1 MRIPCSTTFLA
12 LLVLVGIPVS
22 GQAQGLPKLYVPYL
36 AQPPVI
42 DGELGEW
49 KDDAFSD
56 GVWDIY
62 RLRHASWYDDGRRN
76 RLTGH
81 GNEPH
86 PEDDLRAR
94 YYIAWDEDHLYLGA
108 EVHDNVNDVS
118 DPAHADRRWMFKD
131 AICWFIEAPRDD
143 APEWFGQG
151 DNAFCFVI
159 DGARPSYG
167 TWWRH
172 GAPGQTYLEEP
183 IPAEAVDYALRFDP
197 WDTGSAD
204 FILEAR
210 VEMAATFPKSDPRW
224 RPPQVGD
231 EYSLMI
237 VHTDPD
243 GGGYGGHFMIY
254 GDGDNDA
261 TWGRM
266 ILVGQQR
273 PIERLSE

>member
-1 MRIPCSTTFLA
+1 MRVPYSTTCLA
-12 LLVLVGIPVS
+12 LLALVGILVS
-22 GQAQGLPKLYVPYL
+22 GQAQDLPKLYVPYL

-42 DGELGEW
+42 DGQLAEW

-62 RLRHASWYDDGRRN
+62 RLRHASWYDGGRRN

-94 YYIAWDEDHLYLGA
+94 YYIAWDDDNLYLGA

-131 AICWFIEAPRDD
+131 AICWFIEALRND
-143 APEWFGQG
+143 APGWFGQG
-151 DNAFCFVI
+151 NNAFCFVI
-159 DGARPSYG
+159 DGARPSHG

-172 GAPGQTYLEEP
+172 GAPGQTYLEEL

-197 WDTGSAD
+197 WGTGSAD

-210 VEMAATFPKSDPRW
+210 VEMAARFPRAIPAGALPR
-224 RPPQVGD
+224 R
-231 EYSLMI
+231 
-237 VHTDPD
+237 
-243 GGGYGGHFMIY
+243 
-254 GDGDNDA
+254 A
-261 TWGRM
+261 T
-266 ILVGQQR
+266 
-273 PIERLSE
+273 STA